1 MYCYLCFINYNFF
14 QAFPYKSNLT
24 EHFSRAILNVT
35 ENYDIMHKIE
45 EKYFGRIEDVQKQST
60 QVSSA
65 SPSLTF
71 HSFAGL
77 FMITGIS
84 ISLALIVSETLI
96 WQKCIL
102 KIKEYTNRYLLRS
115 TPSTETHVLPNDL
128 QATQETN

>member
-1 MYCYLCFINYNFF
+1 
-14 QAFPYKSNLT
+14 
-24 EHFSRAILNVT
+24 VT

-45 EKYFGRIEDVQKQST
+45 EKYFGRIEDVQKQL
-60 QVSSA
+60 SSA

-84 ISLALIVSETLI
+84 TFLALIVSETLI
-96 WQKCIL
+96 LQKSIL
-102 KIKEYTNRYLLRS
+102 KIKEYTERYLLRS
-115 TPSTETHVLPNDL
+115 TPSTETRVHPNDL

>member
-1 MYCYLCFINYNFF
+1 
-14 QAFPYKSNLT
+14 
-24 EHFSRAILNVT
+24 VT

-60 QVSSA
+60 QLSSA

-84 ISLALIVSETLI
+84 TFLALIVSETLI
-96 WQKCIL
+96 LQKSIL
-102 KIKEYTNRYLLRS
+102 KIKEYTERYLLRS
-115 TPSTETHVLPNDL
+115 TPSTETRVHPNDL